1 MRHAR
6 HLAPTVLASIAFAA
20 GIASVETQPIPEG
33 QAAKIKGVISSRT
46 GPEMT
51 IQQADDASVVAVLND
66 YTQVRMKEGALGFR
80 KKEVNVTLLL
90 PGLRLEV
97 EGTGNA
103 AGQLIAQK
111 VLLTSADL
119 QAAREIQAG
128 TAPLVAQEQQLAAGQ
143 QKLKQQQV
151 ALQEQEIKTKAATQK
166 AQQSANLAN
175 QRIDDL
181 NKYMTKYKTDIY
193 FGNDQTSLSP
203 EAKTELASL
212 ASEALSTNAYMVQ
225 IAGFASNTGSRQLNE
240 ELSNERADAVIAYLT
255 QSGHIPLF
263 RILAPAAMGA
273 STAAGG
279 DAALNRRVSVKVVV
293 NEGIAQ

>member
-1 MRHAR
+1 MSYAR
-6 HLAPTVLASIAFAA
+6 HLGPAVLACIALAS
-20 GIASVETQPIPEG
+20 GIVPAETQPIPEG
-33 QAAKIKGVISSRT
+33 QAAKIKGIVSSRA

-51 IQQADDASVVAVLND
+51 IQQADSTSVVAVLND
-66 YTQVRMKEGALGFR
+66 YTQVQMKEGLGLR
-80 KKEVNVTLLL
+80 KKHVNVTLLL

-111 VLLTSADL
+111 VLLTAANL

-128 TAPLVAQEQQLAAGQ
+128 TAPLVAQQQQLSAEQ
-143 QKLKQQQV
+143 QKLTQEQA
-151 ALQEQEIKTKAATQK
+151 ALQENEAKNEAATEQ
-166 AQQSANLAN
+166 AQQAANLAN
-175 QRIDDL
+175 QRINNL
-181 NKYMTKYKTDIY
+181 NQYTTNYKTDIY

-203 EAKTELASL
+203 EAKVKLDRLASQ
-212 ASEALSTNAYMVQ
+212 ALSTHAYMVQ
-225 IAGFASNTGSRQLNE
+225 IAGYASSTGSRQLNE
-240 ELSNERADAVIAYLT
+240 ELSDERGDAVIAYLT

-279 DAALNRRVSVKVVV
+279 DAALNRRVSVKVIV